1 MRGRLARQEE
11 ERGGPGRRC
20 GTASKGARCVL
31 SPRPPGRHHLVQSP
45 GAARPRP
52 RGRPGLAGAER
63 SLRGPGQVSR
73 RALGCARRL
82 SRPLTRASR
91 AGRSRWGGWAGRA
104 SSGANPVH
112 PPAVLQ
118 SGAPRAWVCGDPA
131 GSEGERELRRLSQVA
146 RSQRPP
152 RAWLWGWVAGGAASA
167 QTLAPAARGGFH
179 ARTHSARPGVSGRR
193 HGASPRA
200 AAPSTRAPLEQA
212 GRPSQRAAR
221 AQAAEGPSPFQSS
234 APGRRATSSCS
245 HPRPLAPGA
254 GPAAP
259 AHRHPWQDPAA
270 RPTAWGQLPGV
281 SGQGKKGHKAKEGA
295 KRRQRR
301 SRVPGPADSPG
312 LGVGTLRG
320 LRRLRGSRV
329 APRLTPGPRLPFPP
343 LPGLLAP
350 LSAVPFSS
358 PQALSSPARGSVLGI
373 KRKEGGERGGE
384 GKGRRRKG
392 DDPSKG
398 GC

>member
-73 RALGCARRL
+73 RALRCARRL

-104 SSGANPVH
+104 SSGANPLH

-152 RAWLWGWVAGGAASA
+152 RAWLWGWVAAGAASA

-221 AQAAEGPSPFQSS
+221 AQAADGPSPLPVLGSRAQGHKLLLPPS
-234 APGRRATSSCS
+234 APGTRRR
-245 HPRPLAPGA
+245 PRRPRSQAPLAGPRGA
-254 GPAAP
+254 PHSLGAAP
-259 AHRHPWQDPAA
+259 RCLWEGKE
-270 RPTAWGQLPGV
+270 RPQ
-281 SGQGKKGHKAKEGA
+281 SKRRSKEKAKEEQGPGSCGLAWAGGGDTERAA
-295 KRRQRR
+295 KAPGVARGPQAHPWPAAALP
-301 SRVPGPADSPG
+301 SPSWAPGPSQCCSFLLPSGPLLSGAGLSPG
-312 LGVGTLRG
+312 
-320 LRRLRGSRV
+320 
-329 APRLTPGPRLPFPP
+329 
-343 LPGLLAP
+343 
-350 LSAVPFSS
+350 
-358 PQALSSPARGSVLGI
+358 
-373 KRKEGGERGGE
+373 
-384 GKGRRRKG
+384 
-392 DDPSKG
+392 D
-398 GC
+398 